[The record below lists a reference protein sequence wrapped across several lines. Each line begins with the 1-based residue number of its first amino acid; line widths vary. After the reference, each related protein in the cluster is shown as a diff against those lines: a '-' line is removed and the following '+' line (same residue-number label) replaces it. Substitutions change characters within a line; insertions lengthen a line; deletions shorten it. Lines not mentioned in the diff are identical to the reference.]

1 MKAKQLTNNG
11 VVLRAVIL
19 ETGEEVMAVL
29 KAYAEKENIRA
40 ARITAIGAFQSATL
54 AYFNWETKAYEK
66 LPVSEQVEV
75 LILAGDIAWEGD
87 KPVIHI
93 HAVLGKRDG
102 STTGGHLVEAIVR
115 PTLEVLVTEAGAL
128 ERRFDPESGLALI
141 TDR

>member
-66 LPVSEQVEV
+66 LPVSVQVEV